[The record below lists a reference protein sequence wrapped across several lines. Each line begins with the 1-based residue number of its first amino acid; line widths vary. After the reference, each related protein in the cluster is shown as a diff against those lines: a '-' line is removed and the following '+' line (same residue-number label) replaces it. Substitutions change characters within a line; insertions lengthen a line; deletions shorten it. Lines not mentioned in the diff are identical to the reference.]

1 MRKVSDHMRLVK
13 REAGANPARTRHR
26 DSQATAYYH
35 WETGKGVEA
44 SERSVGRPA
53 FRSTG
58 MKSYRSPATFAN
70 TASSTLSA
78 ASQLIFAYKTVR
90 VNGNNENSCHEKL
103 AVRNL
108 QNQKHFWFYFVAL
121 RDSKLWLRSMELIQR
136 SNFAHFA
143 FLLFFQ
149 RHLNENFPYH
159 SFIAIFTHCWDK
171 ILLSSD
177 TGLPDARRFCNPNPF
192 PRRNL

>member
-58 MKSYRSPATFAN
+58 MKSYRSFMPRETGSTKSAKSETLLVLFCCAPRFEPMAPRYGVDSAIQLCTFRLSSLFS
-70 TASSTLSA
+70 TASERKFPVSLIYRHIHTL
-78 ASQLIFAYKTVR
+78 L
-90 VNGNNENSCHEKL
+90 G
-103 AVRNL
+103 
-108 QNQKHFWFYFVAL
+108 QN
-121 RDSKLWLRSMELIQR
+121 
-136 SNFAHFA
+136 
-143 FLLFFQ
+143 
-149 RHLNENFPYH
+149 
-159 SFIAIFTHCWDK
+159 FIV
-171 ILLSSD
+171 L
-177 TGLPDARRFCNPNPF
+177 
-192 PRRNL
+192 

>member
-58 MKSYRSPATFAN
+58 MKSYRSFMPRDSAIQFCTFRPSSLFS
-70 TASSTLSA
+70 TASERKFPVSLIYRHIHTL
-78 ASQLIFAYKTVR
+78 L
-90 VNGNNENSCHEKL
+90 G
-103 AVRNL
+103 
-108 QNQKHFWFYFVAL
+108 QN
-121 RDSKLWLRSMELIQR
+121 
-136 SNFAHFA
+136 
-143 FLLFFQ
+143 
-149 RHLNENFPYH
+149 
-159 SFIAIFTHCWDK
+159 FIV
-171 ILLSSD
+171 L
-177 TGLPDARRFCNPNPF
+177 
-192 PRRNL
+192 

>member
-58 MKSYRSPATFAN
+58 MKSYRSFMPRETGSTKSAKSETILVLFCCAPRFEAMAPLYGVDSSIQLCTFRLSSLFS
-70 TASSTLSA
+70 TASERKFPVSLIYRHIHTL
-78 ASQLIFAYKTVR
+78 L
-90 VNGNNENSCHEKL
+90 G
-103 AVRNL
+103 
-108 QNQKHFWFYFVAL
+108 QN
-121 RDSKLWLRSMELIQR
+121 
-136 SNFAHFA
+136 
-143 FLLFFQ
+143 
-149 RHLNENFPYH
+149 
-159 SFIAIFTHCWDK
+159 FIV
-171 ILLSSD
+171 L
-177 TGLPDARRFCNPNPF
+177 
-192 PRRNL
+192 

>member
-58 MKSYRSPATFAN
+58 MKSYRSFMPRETGSTKSAKSETILVLFCCAPRFEAMAPLHGVDSAIQLCTFRLSSLFS
-70 TASSTLSA
+70 TASERKFPVSLIYRHIHTL
-78 ASQLIFAYKTVR
+78 L
-90 VNGNNENSCHEKL
+90 G
-103 AVRNL
+103 
-108 QNQKHFWFYFVAL
+108 QN
-121 RDSKLWLRSMELIQR
+121 
-136 SNFAHFA
+136 
-143 FLLFFQ
+143 
-149 RHLNENFPYH
+149 
-159 SFIAIFTHCWDK
+159 FIV
-171 ILLSSD
+171 L
-177 TGLPDARRFCNPNPF
+177 
-192 PRRNL
+192 

>member
-58 MKSYRSPATFAN
+58 MKSYRSFMPRETGSTKSAKSETLLVLFCCAPRFEAMAPRYRVDSAIQLCTFRPSSLFS
-70 TASSTLSA
+70 TASERKFPVSLFYRHIHTL
-78 ASQLIFAYKTVR
+78 L
-90 VNGNNENSCHEKL
+90 G
-103 AVRNL
+103 
-108 QNQKHFWFYFVAL
+108 QN
-121 RDSKLWLRSMELIQR
+121 
-136 SNFAHFA
+136 
-143 FLLFFQ
+143 
-149 RHLNENFPYH
+149 
-159 SFIAIFTHCWDK
+159 FIV
-171 ILLSSD
+171 L
-177 TGLPDARRFCNPNPF
+177 
-192 PRRNL
+192 

>member
-58 MKSYRSPATFAN
+58 MKSYRSFMPRETGSTKSAKSETILVLFCCAPRFEAMAPLYGVDSAIQLCTCRPSSLFS
-70 TASSTLSA
+70 TASERKFPVSLIYRHIHTL
-78 ASQLIFAYKTVR
+78 L
-90 VNGNNENSCHEKL
+90 G
-103 AVRNL
+103 
-108 QNQKHFWFYFVAL
+108 QN
-121 RDSKLWLRSMELIQR
+121 
-136 SNFAHFA
+136 
-143 FLLFFQ
+143 
-149 RHLNENFPYH
+149 
-159 SFIAIFTHCWDK
+159 FIV
-171 ILLSSD
+171 L
-177 TGLPDARRFCNPNPF
+177 
-192 PRRNL
+192 

>member
-58 MKSYRSPATFAN
+58 MKSYRSFMPRETGSTKSAKSETILVLFCCAPRSKAMAPLYGVDSAIQLCTFRLSSLFS
-70 TASSTLSA
+70 TASERKFPVSLIYRHIHTL
-78 ASQLIFAYKTVR
+78 L
-90 VNGNNENSCHEKL
+90 G
-103 AVRNL
+103 
-108 QNQKHFWFYFVAL
+108 QN
-121 RDSKLWLRSMELIQR
+121 
-136 SNFAHFA
+136 
-143 FLLFFQ
+143 
-149 RHLNENFPYH
+149 
-159 SFIAIFTHCWDK
+159 FIV
-171 ILLSSD
+171 L
-177 TGLPDARRFCNPNPF
+177 
-192 PRRNL
+192 

>member
-1 MRKVSDHMRLVK
+1 MRLVK

-26 DSQATAYYH
+26 DSQATTYYH

-58 MKSYRSPATFAN
+58 MKSYRSFMPRETG
-70 TASSTLSA
+70 STKSA
-78 ASQLIFAYKTVR
+78 KSETILVLFCCAPRFEAMAPLYGVDSAIQL
-90 VNGNNENSCHEKL
+90 
-103 AVRNL
+103 
-108 QNQKHFWFYFVAL
+108 
-121 RDSKLWLRSMELIQR
+121 
-136 SNFAHFA
+136 AHFA

>member
-58 MKSYRSPATFAN
+58 MKSYRSPAPFAKP
-70 TASSTLSA
+70 ASSTLSA
-78 ASQLIFAYKTVR
+78 ASQLIFAYKKVR
-90 VNGNNENSCHEKL
+90 VNCNEKMFFLPYKKVCLL
-103 AVRNL
+103 AAFRGASYNITINERRKYRNL
-108 QNQKHFWFYFVAL
+108 WVPKRRNCKSHDF
-121 RDSKLWLRSMELIQR
+121 IR
-136 SNFAHFA
+136 SNCKK
-143 FLLFFQ
+143 L
-149 RHLNENFPYH
+149 
-159 SFIAIFTHCWDK
+159 
-171 ILLSSD
+171 
-177 TGLPDARRFCNPNPF
+177 
-192 PRRNL
+192 

>member
-58 MKSYRSPATFAN
+58 MKSYRSFMPRETGSTKSAKSETILVLFCCAPRFEAMAPLYGVDSEIQLCTFRLSSLFS
-70 TASSTLSA
+70 TASERKFPVSLIYRHIHTL
-78 ASQLIFAYKTVR
+78 L
-90 VNGNNENSCHEKL
+90 G
-103 AVRNL
+103 
-108 QNQKHFWFYFVAL
+108 QN
-121 RDSKLWLRSMELIQR
+121 
-136 SNFAHFA
+136 
-143 FLLFFQ
+143 
-149 RHLNENFPYH
+149 
-159 SFIAIFTHCWDK
+159 FIV
-171 ILLSSD
+171 L
-177 TGLPDARRFCNPNPF
+177 
-192 PRRNL
+192 

>member
-58 MKSYRSPATFAN
+58 
-70 TASSTLSA
+70 TL
-78 ASQLIFAYKTVR
+78 R
-90 VNGNNENSCHEKL
+90 SCHEEL
-103 AVRNL
+103 AV
-108 QNQKHFWFYFVAL
+108 QNRKADICPTAGEMVFCV
-121 RDSKLWLRSMELIQR
+121 M
-136 SNFAHFA
+136 
-143 FLLFFQ
+143 
-149 RHLNENFPYH
+149 
-159 SFIAIFTHCWDK
+159 K
-171 ILLSSD
+171 ILE
-177 TGLPDARRFCNPNPF
+177 A
-192 PRRNL
+192 PR

>member
-58 MKSYRSPATFAN
+58 MKSYRSFMPRETGSTKSAKSETILVVFCCAPRFEAMAPLYGVDSAIQLCTFRLSSLFS
-70 TASSTLSA
+70 TASERKFPVSLIYRHIHTL
-78 ASQLIFAYKTVR
+78 L
-90 VNGNNENSCHEKL
+90 G
-103 AVRNL
+103 
-108 QNQKHFWFYFVAL
+108 QN
-121 RDSKLWLRSMELIQR
+121 
-136 SNFAHFA
+136 
-143 FLLFFQ
+143 
-149 RHLNENFPYH
+149 
-159 SFIAIFTHCWDK
+159 FIV
-171 ILLSSD
+171 L
-177 TGLPDARRFCNPNPF
+177 
-192 PRRNL
+192 

>member
-58 MKSYRSPATFAN
+58 MKSYRSFMPRETVSTKSAKSETILVLFCCAPRFEAMAPLYGVDSAIQLCTFRLSSLFS
-70 TASSTLSA
+70 TASERKFPVSLIYRHIHTL
-78 ASQLIFAYKTVR
+78 L
-90 VNGNNENSCHEKL
+90 G
-103 AVRNL
+103 
-108 QNQKHFWFYFVAL
+108 QN
-121 RDSKLWLRSMELIQR
+121 
-136 SNFAHFA
+136 
-143 FLLFFQ
+143 
-149 RHLNENFPYH
+149 
-159 SFIAIFTHCWDK
+159 FIV
-171 ILLSSD
+171 L
-177 TGLPDARRFCNPNPF
+177 
-192 PRRNL
+192 

>member
-58 MKSYRSPATFAN
+58 MKSYRSFMPRETGSTKSAKSETLLVLFCCAPRFEAMAPLYEVDSAIRLCTFRLSSLFS
-70 TASSTLSA
+70 TASERKFPVSLIYRHIHTL
-78 ASQLIFAYKTVR
+78 L
-90 VNGNNENSCHEKL
+90 G
-103 AVRNL
+103 
-108 QNQKHFWFYFVAL
+108 QN
-121 RDSKLWLRSMELIQR
+121 
-136 SNFAHFA
+136 
-143 FLLFFQ
+143 
-149 RHLNENFPYH
+149 
-159 SFIAIFTHCWDK
+159 FIV
-171 ILLSSD
+171 L
-177 TGLPDARRFCNPNPF
+177 
-192 PRRNL
+192 